1 MCYKTQ
7 FYMVVING
15 GSDFL
20 HLCFASWFMKKF
32 KIHYVILS
40 SQQFCAKGGW
50 VFTSLISLV
59 ILLGLTEDQ
68 GLNQGLSGM
77 VTLVNDTVLHV

>member
-1 MCYKTQ
+1 
-7 FYMVVING
+7 
-15 GSDFL
+15 
-20 HLCFASWFMKKF
+20 MKKF
-32 KIHYVILS
+32 KIHYVILTS
-40 SQQFCAKGGW
+40 RQFCAKGGW
-50 VFTSLISLV
+50 VFTSLVSLM